1 MDLALPPS
9 QLPPSR
15 NAGLSQS
22 RKKGEKVT
30 FLGYAFVCGQIHNT
44 RKVAMKSNTGQI
56 INVGSLYQRFGR
68 LKDKR
73 KAKGKRYTLA
83 TILVG
88 MFLAKLCGEDKPS
101 GIAEWVALRG
111 TWIAQVLGLKRTS
124 MPSHHT
130 YRRALGEIVDPKELE
145 RLVRQGHRQSGKAGY
160 QVVVAM
166 DGKIL
171 RGTIDLDAKDGLCL
185 LALFLPGEGITLAQ
199 IAIQDKQS
207 EVSAAPTL
215 LGWIDLR
222 NKVVIGDALHTQRQV
237 SIQIGKAGGN
247 YLWTVKGNHP
257 QLLQD
262 LQDWFDDKVPLL
274 PGQGCPPKD
283 FCCATITSK
292 GHGRLE
298 VRTLTT
304 SSQLTDFL
312 DWPFLQQVFQLQ
324 RTITI
329 SKTNKT
335 RQETIY
341 GLTSLPAD
349 QASPSQLL
357 HMLRSY
363 WQIENSL
370 HYSRD
375 VTLHEDQTRFKS
387 HAAAHNM
394 AIINNLILGCLTSSA
409 FPFLPSARRFFAA
422 HPDQALAV
430 LL

>member
-1 MDLALPPS
+1 M
-9 QLPPSR
+9 
-15 NAGLSQS
+15 
-22 RKKGEKVT
+22 E
-30 FLGYAFVCGQIHNT
+30 
-44 RKVAMKSNTGQI
+44 SNTGQI
-56 INVGSLYQRFGR
+56 INMGSLYRRLEG

-73 KAKGKRYTLA
+73 KAKGKRYALA

-111 TWIAQVLGLKRTS
+111 TWIAQVLGLKRKS

-130 YRRALGEIVDPKELE
+130 YRRALADNLDAKEFEELG
-145 RLVRQGHRQSGKAGY
+145 RDHHRYGGKAGY
-160 QVVVAM
+160 PVVVAM

-171 RGTIDLDAKDGLCL
+171 RGTIDLDTNDGLCL

-199 IAIQDKQS
+199 LAIQDKQS

-215 LGWIDLR
+215 LSWVDLR
-222 NKVVIGDALHTQRQV
+222 NKVVVGDALHTQRQI

-247 YLWTVKGNHP
+247 FLWRVKGNHP

-262 LQDWFDDKVPLL
+262 LRDWFDDQVPLL

-283 FCCATITSK
+283 FCSATTTSK

-304 SSQLTDFL
+304 SSQLNDFL
-312 DWPFLQQVFQLQ
+312 DWPFLQQVFKLE
-324 RTITI
+324 RTITL
-329 SKTNKT
+329 SKTKKT

-341 GLTSLPAD
+341 GLTSLSTD
-349 QASPSQLL
+349 QASPAHLL
-357 HMLRSY
+357 LMLRSY

-370 HYSRD
+370 HYPRD
-375 VTLHEDQTRFKS
+375 VTLHEDQTRFHN

-394 AIINNLILGCLTSSA
+394 AIINNLVLNCLSTS
-409 FPFLPSARRFFAA
+409 PFSFIPSARRFFAA
-422 HPDQALAV
+422 HPDQALS
-430 LL
+430 LLL

>member
-1 MDLALPPS
+1 
-9 QLPPSR
+9 
-15 NAGLSQS
+15 
-22 RKKGEKVT
+22 
-30 FLGYAFVCGQIHNT
+30 
-44 RKVAMKSNTGQI
+44 MKSNTGQV
-56 INVGSLYQRFGR
+56 INLGSLYHRLEG

-83 TILVG
+83 TIMLG

-101 GIAEWVALRG
+101 GMAEWVALRG
-111 TWIAQVLGLKRTS
+111 KWIAQVLGLKRKS

-130 YRRALGEIVDPKELE
+130 YRRALADHVEPKQFEALARE
-145 RLVRQGHRQSGKAGY
+145 YHQHSGKAGY

-171 RGTIDLDAKDGLCL
+171 RGTIDLESHDGLCL
-185 LALFLPGEGITLAQ
+185 LAVFLPGEGITLAQ
-199 IAIQDKQS
+199 MAIPDKQS

-215 LGWIDLR
+215 LGWVDLR
-222 NKVVIGDALHTQRQV
+222 NKVVIGDALHTQRQI

-247 YLWTVKGNHP
+247 FLWTVKGNHP

-262 LQDWFDDKVPLL
+262 LQDWFDDRVPLL

-283 FCCATITSK
+283 FQSASLTSK

-304 SSQLTDFL
+304 SSQLNDFL
-312 DWPFLQQVFQLQ
+312 NWPFLQQVFKLE

-329 SKTNKT
+329 SKTKKT

-341 GLTSLPAD
+341 GLTSLAAE
-349 QASPSQLL
+349 QASPSALL

-363 WQIENSL
+363 WQIENAL
-370 HYSRD
+370 HYPRD
-375 VTLHEDQTRFKS
+375 VTLHEDQTRFKKHS
-387 HAAAHNM
+387 AAHNM
-394 AIINNLILGCLTSSA
+394 ATINNLTLALLAKSS
-409 FPFLPSARRFFAA
+409 FPFVPSARRFFAA
-422 HPDQALAV
+422 YPDQALA
-430 LL
+430 LLL

>member
-1 MDLALPPS
+1 VDE
-9 QLPPSR
+9 
-15 NAGLSQS
+15 
-22 RKKGEKVT
+22 GEKMT
-30 FLGYAFVCGQIHNT
+30 FLGYALCEAQIQNT
-44 RKVAMKSNTGQI
+44 RKVAMESNIGQI
-56 INVGSLYQRFGR
+56 INVGSLYYRLEG

-73 KAKGKRYTLA
+73 KPQGKRYALA

-88 MFLAKLCGEDKPS
+88 IFLAKLCGEDKPS

-111 TWIAQVLGLKRTS
+111 LWIAQVLGLKRKS

-130 YRRALGEIVDPKELE
+130 YRRVLAEHVDAQEFEALARDHH
-145 RLVRQGHRQSGKAGY
+145 QQCGKAGY

-171 RGTIDLDAKDGLCL
+171 RGTIDLDTQDGLCL
-185 LALFLPGEGITLAQ
+185 LAVFLPGEGITLAQ
-199 IAIQDKQS
+199 LAIENKQN

-215 LGWIDLR
+215 LSWIDLR
-222 NKVVIGDALHTQRQV
+222 NKVVIGDALHTQRQI
-237 SIQIGKAGGN
+237 SIQIGKAGGH
-247 YLWTVKGNHP
+247 YMWTVKGNHP